1 MEELK
6 SPDKKALAQG
16 ERLASPP
23 MSLLPFH
30 NKTIL
35 VWLSQTRIF

>member
-6 SPDKKALAQG
+6 TQIKKALAQG
-16 ERLASPP
+16 ERLERPA
-23 MSLLPFH
+23 MSLLSFQ

-35 VWLSQTRIF
+35 V